1 MAGLVPVSGEGFG
14 TGLSASPV
22 NCSCFSKCSS
32 VLWVTAA
39 AWTLM
44 LRGCGLGH
52 GAGVRAVDEM
62 DAREDRNEEMLKT
75 HCIDATME
83 RESGPW

>member
-1 MAGLVPVSGEGFG
+1 
-14 TGLSASPV
+14 
-22 NCSCFSKCSS
+22 
-32 VLWVTAA
+32 
-39 AWTLM
+39 M

-52 GAGVRAVDEM
+52 GAGVRAVGEM

-75 HCIDATME
+75 HCIGATTE